1 MKSSDNIFGFK
12 KRHFLVIILCFIY
25 GGYGVVTFAS
35 QAYAAFWLPDAGVL
49 ARDANFID
57 ANFNDANR
65 LSNDANGFFL
75 RGDRFEP
82 RIIRDPF
89 ALVTSPNEIS
99 HLIGG
104 IISLLAGVTLW
115 GIVREKE
122 IKSIKQQTASNLLLP
137 DEKKIIDVLKSSH
150 YESTQSRL
158 AKETGLGKVQVHRTI
173 KRLEAKGII
182 EKHDY
187 GLTNK
192 ILLKKELFE

>member
-1 MKSSDNIFGFK
+1 M
-12 KRHFLVIILCFIY
+12 VILLCLLY
-25 GGYGVVTFAS
+25 GGYGVVSFAS
-35 QAYAAFWLPDAGVL
+35 QAYFAFWLPDVAAP

-57 ANFNDANR
+57 ANFNDMNR
-65 LSNDANGFFL
+65 NFPDANGFAP
-75 RGDRFEP
+75 RGDRFESM
-82 RIIRDPF
+82 ISRDPL

-99 HLIGG
+99 NLIGG
-104 IISLLAGVTLW
+104 IISIIAGVTLW

-150 YESTQSRL
+150 FESTQSRL
-158 AKETGLGKVQVHRTI
+158 TKETGLGKVQVHRTI

-192 ILLKKELFE
+192 IILKKELFE